1 VTTFVDS
8 SALYALV
15 DRDDVNHA
23 RAAQSFPA
31 FATAGEA
38 LLTHSYVVLEST
50 ALAQRRI
57 GLDAVRAL
65 VDDLLPTIRVQWV
78 DDELHNAATAALL
91 AAGRRD
97 VSLVDWTSFELMRRR
112 GIGRAFSFDQRF
124 VAHGFQPVP

>member
-1 VTTFVDS
+1 MRVAVP
-8 SALYALV
+8 
-15 DRDDVNHA
+15 RD
-23 RAAQSFPA
+23 
-31 FATAGEA
+31 E
-38 LLTHSYVVLEST
+38 VL
-50 ALAQRRI
+50 
-57 GLDAVRAL
+57 GVRAL

-112 GIGRAFSFDQRF
+112 GIGRAFSFDQHF

>member
-1 VTTFVDS
+1 MTTFVDS

-23 RAAQSFPA
+23 RAAQSFPT

-38 LLTHSYVVLEST
+38 LLTHSYVVLETT

-112 GIGRAFSFDQRF
+112 GIGRAFSFDQHF